1 VTPDDI
7 GQSSVA
13 HVRASDADREKA
25 LEELR
30 NGFVEGRLTHETF
43 AHRIDAALRARLSG
57 ELHLVVA
64 DLPKPRRPGRAGRPG
79 SGGTAPAGAGARLR
93 AAAGLGAAAR
103 LGASARLTGRRAV
116 RAVDRWLRGWPP
128 ALTLPRGAQTRF
140 TIGRESACDM
150 TLADGTVSRWH
161 ASLERSAGGWL
172 LADLGSTNGTRLN
185 GWRVNHPTRVRP
197 GDMVSFG
204 SVTFVLSD
212 RSR

>member
-13 HVRASDADREKA
+13 HVRASDAQREQA
-25 LEELR
+25 LAELR
-30 NGFVEGRLTHETF
+30 DGFAEGRLTHETF

-64 DLPKPRRPGRAGRPG
+64 DLPKPRRPGRSGR
-79 SGGTAPAGAGARLR
+79 GGAARVGTVARLR
-93 AAAGLGAAAR
+93 ASAGLGKAAWLA
-103 LGASARLTGRRAV
+103 ASARLTGRRAV

-128 ALTLPRGAQTRF
+128 ALTLPRGAQPRF

-150 TLADGTVSRWH
+150 TLTDDTVSRWH
-161 ASLERSAGGWL
+161 ASLERKADGWL

-185 GWRVNHPTRVRP
+185 GWRVNDPTIVRP

-204 SVTFVLSD
+204 RVTFVLSD
-212 RSR
+212 RDR

>member
-1 VTPDDI
+1 MTPDDI
-7 GQSSVA
+7 GQSGVA
-13 HVRASDADREKA
+13 HVRASDADREQA
-25 LEELR
+25 LAELR
-30 NGFVEGRLTHETF
+30 DGFIAGRLTHETF

-57 ELHLVVA
+57 ELHMVVA
-64 DLPKPRRPGRAGRPG
+64 DLPKPRRPGR
-79 SGGTAPAGAGARLR
+79 GGAARVGAAARLR
-93 AAAGLGAAAR
+93 ASAGLGTAAR

-128 ALTLPRGAQTRF
+128 ALTLPRGAQSRF

-150 TLADGTVSRWH
+150 TLADDTVSRWH
-161 ASLERSAGGWL
+161 ASLERRAGGWL

-185 GWRVNHPTRVRP
+185 GWRVNHPTWVRP

>member
-7 GQSSVA
+7 GPSSVA
-13 HVRASDADREKA
+13 HVRASDAEREQA

-30 NGFVEGRLTHETF
+30 AGFAEGRLTHETF

-57 ELHLVVA
+57 ELHMVVA
-64 DLPKPRRPGRAGRPG
+64 DLPKPRRPGRGGVARI
-79 SGGTAPAGAGARLR
+79 GTAARLR
-93 AAAGLGAAAR
+93 AAAGLGTAAR
-103 LGASARLTGRRAV
+103 LGVSARLTGRRAV
-116 RAVDRWLRGWPP
+116 QAVDRWLRGWPP
-128 ALTLPRGAQTRF
+128 ALTLPRGAQSRF
-140 TIGRESACDM
+140 TIGRETACDM
-150 TLADGTVSRWH
+150 TLTDDTVSRWH
-161 ASLERSAGGWL
+161 ACLERSAGGWL

-185 GWRVNHPTRVRP
+185 GWRVNHPTRVIP